1 MITSKD
7 SAMEQH
13 HNPSADYVMQF
24 DTPSR
29 EDEVRVYRSIEAGSS
44 MKILSVCRKRA
55 PVAPSITRW
64 SQDIVTVMIVAET
77 IFPSRATA
85 RSSPAP
91 TARIALC
98 GGLMMAV
105 NSLIPNMPRLEM
117 EKAPPSYSCGF
128 SFFALARSASDF

>member
-1 MITSKD
+1 MMVA
-7 SAMEQH
+7 AM
-13 HNPSADYVMQF
+13 
-24 DTPSR
+24 T
-29 EDEVRVYRSIEAGSS
+29 
-44 MKILSVCRKRA
+44 
-55 PVAPSITRW
+55 
-64 SQDIVTVMIVAET
+64 
-77 IFPSRATA
+77 FPSRITA

-128 SFFALARSASDF
+128 SFFALARSASDFVSLEISMRPLVSPLKIIGVLVFQDGRFGPARIDVGMLHQRHGGGFDREVVDRKLVTAFGFRRFLV